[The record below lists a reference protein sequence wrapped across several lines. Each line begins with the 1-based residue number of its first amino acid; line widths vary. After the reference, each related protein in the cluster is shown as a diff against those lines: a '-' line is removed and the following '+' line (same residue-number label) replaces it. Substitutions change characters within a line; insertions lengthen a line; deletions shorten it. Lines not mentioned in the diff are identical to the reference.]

1 MAFEFTPDQRA
12 AIENRGGSLLVS
24 AAAGSGKTRVLT
36 ERLVR
41 YVTDPADPVDIDR
54 FLVITYTR
62 AAAAELRGRIMEA
75 LARAAAERP
84 DDLRLRRQQTLCLS
98 AHIGT
103 IHAFC
108 ADVLRENCHHLGLSP
123 AFTVLGEDRAETIRR
138 GVLARVLDR
147 RYARIESDDGFR
159 LLADTVGAGR
169 DDKRLESAV
178 LELYDKLRSHPDP
191 EKWAADQRAAL
202 HLEGVGDAGESVW
215 GRELLRAAEAE
226 AGFWCESF
234 EAALAEIEADEKLKK
249 AYGPAFAEDAEALRE
264 LRRAL
269 LLGWD
274 RAREAFAAL
283 PFPRLG
289 ALRAYPEPDRP
300 ARLKAL
306 RDRCKKA
313 MASLA
318 DRLGAPSAALLRD
331 QRAAA
336 PAMEALL
343 DLTLEFD
350 RAFSAEKR
358 RRSAVDFSD
367 LEHYAARL
375 LTDRETGAPTWIAA
389 ELAGR
394 FTEIMVDEYQD
405 VNAVQERIF
414 RAVSRQERNLF
425 LVGDVKQSIYRFRLA
440 DPTLFLE
447 KYQTFVP
454 FDRAA
459 EGEGRKILLRENF
472 RSRRCVLDAAN
483 RVFSVLMSREIGE
496 LDYDDDASLRFG
508 ALDYPEGTD
517 SPVEF
522 DILDAGEGGED
533 APDKAEREAKHVAA
547 RIAAMLREGTPVYS
561 GGAARPCD
569 PGDFVIL
576 MRAPGGKGAAFH
588 RALAEAG
595 IPVQS
600 RQGSGFFK
608 SLEVTV
614 AVDLLALADNPH
626 ADVPLISALRSPVFG
641 FDPDALSAIRA
652 VKRDGNFYGALR
664 AAAEAGDEKCTAF
677 LALLDRW
684 RALAPDL
691 TPGALLWTIYSDT
704 ALPAVCSAMRDGET
718 RRANLM
724 LLLEYAER
732 FSEGG
737 GGSLFR
743 FVTYLRRL
751 AEQNREPERAPT
763 GRAVQ
768 IMSIHKSKGLE
779 FPFVFL
785 CDLAHRFNRSDLQSP
800 VLMHSA
806 LGVGPKL
813 CDRERG
819 IEYPTLARRA
829 IAERLTTEMLS
840 EELRVLYVAMTRARE
855 RLIMTCVW
863 KNPDRALA
871 KLGVGLTNPAPPALL
886 RAAQSPS
893 QWLAMAS
900 LIDGGETIAMQVISA
915 DAEPETPEA
924 PDMPAETPAAD
935 GAAARIAEK
944 LAFRYPYAASADLP
958 SKLTATE
965 LKGADAPDAEGA
977 PLLAPDAD
985 YEFRFPTPGEPAKL
999 TPAER
1004 GTATHAFLQHL
1015 RFSETGSIAQLDAEK
1030 RRIAA
1035 AGLLTA
1041 EEAAAVDLPSVL
1053 RLFGSPLGRRLA
1065 AAADVRRE
1073 FRFTLLEPAA
1083 DYFPGAA
1090 ADDRLLLQGVVD
1102 CFFVED
1108 GGVTVLDYKTDRVTA
1123 AEAPQRAERYRGQ
1136 LRAYAR
1142 ALERILGLPVR
1153 RCALWFLRPGVE
1165 IDVEPEKT

>member
-41 YVTDPADPVDIDR
+41 YVTDPAEPVDIDR

-75 LARAAAERP
+75 LAKASAERP

-123 AFTVLGEDRAETIRR
+123 AFTVLEEDRADAIRR
-138 GVLARVLDR
+138 SVLARVLDR
-147 RYARIESDDGFR
+147 RYAGIENDAAFR

-191 EKWAADQRAAL
+191 EKWAAETRAAL
-202 HLEGVGDAGESVW
+202 PLTGVADAGETVW
-215 GRELLRAAEAE
+215 GRELLAAAAAEV
-226 AGFWCESF
+226 GYWCGRM
-234 EAALAEIEADEKLKK
+234 EAAAAEIANADEKLKK
-249 AYGPAFAEDAEALRE
+249 AYGPAFTGDAEALRE
-264 LRRAL
+264 LQRAL
-269 LLGWD
+269 ERGWD
-274 RAREAFAAL
+274 AARAAL
-283 PFPRLG
+283 PLPFSRLG
-289 ALRAYPEPDRP
+289 TLRAYPEPERP
-300 ARLKAL
+300 AALKAL

-313 MASLA
+313 MAALSERFAA
-318 DRLGAPSAALLRD
+318 DSAALLRD
-331 QRAAA
+331 QRATA

-343 DLTLEFD
+343 ELTLEFD
-350 RAFSAEKR
+350 RAFTAEKR

-447 KYQTFVP
+447 KYRAFVP
-454 FDRAA
+454 WERAA

-472 RSRRCVLDAAN
+472 RSRRSILDASN
-483 RVFSVLMSREIGE
+483 RVFSALMSREIGE
-496 LDYDDDASLRFG
+496 LDYDDDAALRFG

-517 SPVEF
+517 CPVEF

-533 APDKAEREAKHVAA
+533 APDKAEREARFAA
-547 RIAAMLREGTPVYS
+547 SRIAEMLRAGTPVYS
-561 GGAARPCD
+561 GGTARPCT

-576 MRAPGGKGAAFH
+576 MRAPGGRGAAFH

-600 RQGSGFFK
+600 RQGSGFFQ

-614 AVDLLALADNPH
+614 AIDLLALIDNPH
-626 ADVPLISALRSPVFG
+626 ADVPLISALRSPAFG

-652 VKRDGNFYGALR
+652 AKRDGDFYGALR
-664 AAAEAGDEKCTAF
+664 AAAEAGDEKCAAF

-691 TPGALLWTIYSDT
+691 TPGALLWTVYSDT
-704 ALPAVCSAMRDGET
+704 GLPAVCSAMRDGET

-732 FSEGG
+732 FSQGG
-737 GGSLFR
+737 QSSLFR

-751 AEQNREPERAPT
+751 AEQGREPERAP
-763 GRAVQ
+763 GGEAVQ

-785 CDLAHRFNRSDLQSP
+785 CDLSHRFNRTDMRGG
-800 VLMHSA
+800 VLMHSD
-806 LGVGPKL
+806 LGLGPKR

-829 IAERLTTEMLS
+829 ITERLTTEMLS

-863 KNPDRALA
+863 KNAEAALE
-871 KLGVGLTNPAPPALL
+871 KLRPGLEFPAPPALL

-893 QWLAMAS
+893 QWLAMAAI
-900 LIDGGETIAMQVISA
+900 LDGGETIRTHILPA
-915 DAEPETPEA
+915 DDAVPAAETEPETAEA
-924 PDMPAETPAAD
+924 IRPAGD
-935 GAAARIAEK
+935 DAAARIAEK
-944 LAFRYPYAASADLP
+944 LAFRYPYAASAELP

-965 LKGADAPDAEGA
+965 LKGTEAPDAEGT
-977 PLLAPDAD
+977 PLLAAD
-985 YEFRFPTPGEPAKL
+985 GDYVFRLPTPGEPVKL

-1004 GTATHAFLQHL
+1004 GTATHTFLQHL
-1015 RFSETGSIAQLDAEK
+1015 RFSEAESTERLEAEL

-1035 AGLLTA
+1035 AGHLA
-1041 EEAAAVDLPSVL
+1041 PEEAAAVDLSSVL
-1053 RLFGSPLGRRLA
+1053 RLLGSPLGRQLA

-1073 FRFTLLEPAA
+1073 FRFTLLEAAA

-1090 ADDRLLLQGVVD
+1090 ADDRMLLQGVVD
-1102 CFFVED
+1102 CFFVEN

-1142 ALERILGLPVR
+1142 ALGRILGLPVR

-1165 IDVEPEKT
+1165 VDVEIS

>member
-1 MAFEFTPDQRA
+1 MAFEFTPGQRA

-41 YVTDPADPVDIDR
+41 YVTDPVHPVDIDR

-75 LARAAAERP
+75 LAHAAAERP

-123 AFTVLGEDRAETIRR
+123 AFTVLEADRADSIRR
-138 GVLARVLDR
+138 SVLSRVLDR
-147 RYARIESDDGFR
+147 RYAAIEHDAAFR

-169 DDKRLESAV
+169 DDRRLEGAV
-178 LELYDKLRSHPDP
+178 LSLYEKLRSHPDP
-191 EKWAADQRAAL
+191 EKWAAEQRAAL
-202 HLEGVGDAGESVW
+202 ALEGVTDAGETVW
-215 GRELLRAAEAE
+215 GRELLSAAAAEVDY
-226 AGFWCESF
+226 WCGRMES
-234 EAALAEIEADEKLKK
+234 AAREIYAADEKLQK
-249 AYGPAFAEDAEALRE
+249 AYGSAFSEDAEALRE

-269 LLGWD
+269 DRGWEAT
-274 RAREAFAAL
+274 RAALAAL
-283 PFPRLG
+283 PFSRLG
-289 ALRAYPEPDRP
+289 GLRNYPEPER
-300 ARLKAL
+300 AAALKAQ

-313 MASLA
+313 MGALRDRFGA
-318 DRLGAPSAALLRD
+318 DSAALLRD

-343 DLTLEFD
+343 DLTLEID

-358 RRSAVDFSD
+358 RRSALDFSD
-367 LEHYAARL
+367 LEHCAAQL
-375 LTDRETGAPTWIAA
+375 LTDRESGAPTWIAA

-425 LVGDVKQSIYRFRLA
+425 FVGDVKQSIYRFRLA

-447 KYQTFVP
+447 KYRAFVP
-454 FDRAA
+454 WEQAA

-472 RSRRCVLDAAN
+472 RSRKCVLSAAN
-483 RVFSVLMSREIGE
+483 RVFSAIMSRELGE
-496 LDYDDDASLRFG
+496 LDYDDDAALRFG
-508 ALDYPEGTD
+508 AMDYPEGTD
-517 SPVEF
+517 LPVELN
-522 DILDAGEGGED
+522 ILDAGDGGED
-533 APDKAEREAKHVAA
+533 APDKAEREARFVAS
-547 RIAAMLREGTPVYS
+547 RIRDMLREGAPVYS
-561 GGAARPCD
+561 GGVSRPCD

-576 MRAPGGKGAAFH
+576 LRAPGGKGAAFH

-600 RQGSGFFK
+600 RQGSGFFT
-608 SLEVTV
+608 SLEVSV
-614 AVDLLALADNPH
+614 AVDLLALIDNPH
-626 ADVPLISALRSPVFG
+626 ADVPLISVLRSPAFG

-652 VKRDGNFYGALR
+652 GTRDGDFYAALR
-664 AAAEAGDEKCTAF
+664 AAAERGDAKCAAF
-677 LALLDRW
+677 LELLDRW

-691 TPGALLWTIYSDT
+691 TPDALLWTVYSDT
-704 ALPAVCSAMRDGET
+704 SLPAVCSAMRDGET

-724 LLLEYAER
+724 LLLEYAAG

-737 GGSLFR
+737 LFR
-743 FVTYLRRL
+743 FVGYLRRL
-751 AEQNREPERAPT
+751 AEQGHEPERAP
-763 GRAVQ
+763 GDRAVQ

-785 CDLAHRFNRSDLQSP
+785 CDLGHRFNRSDLQAA
-800 VLMHSA
+800 VLMHGE
-806 LGVGPKL
+806 LGLGPKR

-819 IEYPTLARRA
+819 LEYPTLARRA

-855 RLIMTCVW
+855 RLFMSCVW
-863 KNPDRALA
+863 KNPERALE
-871 KLGVGLTNPAPPALL
+871 KLRPELEFPVPPALL
-886 RAAQSPS
+886 RTAQSPS
-893 QWLAMAS
+893 QWLAMAA
-900 LIDGGETIAMQVISA
+900 LLDGGETILTRIVAA
-915 DAEPETPEA
+915 ADAPETPDAPDAEPEA
-924 PDMPAETPAAD
+924 PAES
-935 GAAARIAEK
+935 GAASRISEK
-944 LAFRYPYAASADLP
+944 LAFRYPYAASVDLP

-965 LKGADAPDAEGA
+965 LKSADAPDAEGV
-977 PLLAPDAD
+977 PLAAEEPT
-985 YEFRFPTPGEPAKL
+985 YVFRLPEPGTVRKL
-999 TPAER
+999 SAAER

-1015 RFSETGSIAQLDAEK
+1015 RFSEAESPERLEAEK

-1035 AGLLTA
+1035 AGLLTP
-1041 EEAAAVDLPSVL
+1041 EEAAAVELRAVQ
-1053 RLFGSPLGRRLA
+1053 RLFASPLGRRLA
-1065 AAADVRRE
+1065 AAAEVRRE
-1073 FRFTLLEPAA
+1073 FRFTLSEPAA

-1090 ADDRLLLQGVVD
+1090 AEDRLLLQGVVD

-1108 GGVTVLDYKTDRVTA
+1108 GGVTVVDYKTDRVTA
-1123 AEAPQRAERYRGQ
+1123 EEAPARAERYRGQ

-1142 ALERILGLPVR
+1142 ALTRILGLPVR
-1153 RCALWFLRPGVE
+1153 RCVLWFLRPGAEVE
-1165 IDVEPEKT
+1165 VDFS